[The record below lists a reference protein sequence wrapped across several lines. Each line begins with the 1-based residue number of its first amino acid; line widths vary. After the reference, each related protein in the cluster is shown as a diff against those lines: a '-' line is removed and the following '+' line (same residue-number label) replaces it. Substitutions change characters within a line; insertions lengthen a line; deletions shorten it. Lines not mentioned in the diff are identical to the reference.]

1 MPFVFPTAHLS
12 CVVGGSLG
20 ILYSADDWHFEE
32 SPFTGLFLE
41 NYRFVVS
48 FSSSTV
54 VQYAFKLPNP
64 QPEVT
69 SVERK

>member
-12 CVVGGSLG
+12 CVVG

-41 NYRFVVS
+41 SYRFVVS

-54 VQYAFKLPNP
+54 VQYAFK
-64 QPEVT
+64 
-69 SVERK
+69 